1 MVTSYVDLQTILQ
14 ELPFDGLLVAAE
26 NVGDQRK
33 AGGGQSKEIYRN
45 KDGLGV
51 TWKGKLR
58 NDRRGFLWWMLFV
71 RWKRTVATCLM
82 NPHISSMRTK

>member
-1 MVTSYVDLQTILQ
+1 MVTCYVDLQIILQ
-14 ELPFDGLLVAAE
+14 KMPFDGFPMAAE

-51 TWKGKLR
+51 TWNHLQRGSLGGK
-58 NDRRGFLWWMLFV
+58 DREAFF
-71 RWKRTVATCLM
+71 KIC
-82 NPHISSMRTK
+82 K